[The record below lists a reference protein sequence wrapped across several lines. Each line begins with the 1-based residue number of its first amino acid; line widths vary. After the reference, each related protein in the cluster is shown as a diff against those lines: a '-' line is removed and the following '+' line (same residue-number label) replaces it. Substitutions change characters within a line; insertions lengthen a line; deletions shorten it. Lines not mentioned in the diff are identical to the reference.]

1 MAFLSRACS
10 AVLLTV
16 GVSAFP
22 VYDVDG
28 GEPLA
33 VNPSRGTAF
42 SSVSKL
48 DASRLIECYS
58 DYADGGAGICKILSV
73 DVDGMAVTEEG
84 SVVFNANHTQ
94 YINVA
99 AFSSSAAVVC
109 YLDHAGTD
117 HLTCRY
123 LDVGG
128 SSIEPSEPYA
138 VDDVAV
144 EVSFLSVASLTHE
157 VGIVCW
163 SEPLN
168 EVKDRAGVCN
178 KLTLGQAGQIAVG
191 SKTYFDQAFST
202 SDVTVQ
208 AFSETS
214 AVVCWSAQGDGDCV
228 ALSLSGS
235 GSQDFAVGAIARFFS
250 GDSEAFKGLVLV
262 RFTAARGLVCW
273 ADKVAKN
280 RVDCRALL
288 VDGSALSYGE
298 AGEVTAF
305 PSLYLTADALT
316 EDAALVC
323 YSADPDGS
331 VIDSENFDGRGTCNV
346 VGLVENGSAVGA
358 GPPNEVNSGT
368 TQHMAVASFDDR
380 SAVLCYSDGGAG
392 SGNCRA
398 LGMAETTTSSTT
410 ETSTSATSA
419 TTVTTTP
426 HTTTE
431 TTSLSGTSTT
441 SWHTTTET
449 LTTTSPHTT
458 TGTNTAGAEGP
469 QDSGSRAPDLLGA
482 CVALLAAA
490 SVTLG

>member
-1 MAFLSRACS
+1 
-10 AVLLTV
+10 
-16 GVSAFP
+16 
-22 VYDVDG
+22 
-28 GEPLA
+28 
-33 VNPSRGTAF
+33 
-42 SSVSKL
+42 
-48 DASRLIECYS
+48 
-58 DYADGGAGICKILSV
+58 
-73 DVDGMAVTEEG
+73 
-84 SVVFNANHTQ
+84 
-94 YINVA
+94 
-99 AFSSSAAVVC
+99 
-109 YLDHAGTD
+109 
-117 HLTCRY
+117 
-123 LDVGG
+123 
-128 SSIEPSEPYA
+128 
-138 VDDVAV
+138 
-144 EVSFLSVASLTHE
+144 
-157 VGIVCW
+157 
-163 SEPLN
+163 
-168 EVKDRAGVCN
+168 
-178 KLTLGQAGQIAVG
+178 
-191 SKTYFDQAFST
+191 
-202 SDVTVQ
+202 
-208 AFSETS
+208 
-214 AVVCWSAQGDGDCV
+214 
-228 ALSLSGS
+228 
-235 GSQDFAVGAIARFFS
+235 
-250 GDSEAFKGLVLV
+250 
-262 RFTAARGLVCW
+262 VCW
-273 ADKVAKN
+273 ADGVGEN
-280 RVDCRALL
+280 RVDCRSVA
-288 VDGSALSYGE
+288 VDGSALSYGD
-298 AGEVTAF
+298 AGEVTAL